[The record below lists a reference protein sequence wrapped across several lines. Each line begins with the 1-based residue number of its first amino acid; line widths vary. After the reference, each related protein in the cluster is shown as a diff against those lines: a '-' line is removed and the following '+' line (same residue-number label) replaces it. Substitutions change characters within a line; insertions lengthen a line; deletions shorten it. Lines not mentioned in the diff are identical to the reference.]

1 MQFLSYLFWPNL
13 PTSSYSHPK
22 VLVMLVVCLGLMVGS
37 FFLGLW
43 RTKQQP
49 ITKKL
54 SRTWA
59 SAAFWIGLVGAFLIV
74 SRVEGIQFFSM
85 RFLWVLWA
93 LAIAVYVILQIRIF
107 RSRHY
112 EVLPTE
118 RVEDPRGKYLPGK
131 KKK

>member
-1 MQFLSYLFWPNL
+1 
-13 PTSSYSHPK
+13 
-22 VLVMLVVCLGLMVGS
+22 MLVVCLGLMVGS